1 MATEISLELP
11 TRGISWKGKLYESQ
25 LASLLK
31 PFTFLQEKITAF
43 QESVRATSP
52 SLSEDEVLEAAN
64 QDFFSG
70 IFGGSDQ
77 QLSFS
82 IVQLFR
88 EIYPSDI
95 VDSFYK
101 LEEAMDLVDGVLV
114 KKGFEIRWRLDAAEF
129 AELFQQLTL
138 ATQAIS
144 AVEEK
149 PIEPPK
155 TKKKGFTKKPK
166 GAEDV
171 PVIEETSVAVEAESL
186 DDRIAAENARTLEL
200 QKLRARLDAL
210 TSGRADTEDAEL
222 VDLEVV

>member
-52 SLSEDEVLEAAN
+52 SLLEDEVLEAAI
-64 QDFFSG
+64 QDFFSS

-149 PIEPPK
+149 PPEPPK
-155 TKKKGFTKKPK
+155 TKKKGFAKKPK
-166 GAEDV
+166 EAEEV
-171 PVIEETSVAVEAESL
+171 PVAAEAESL
-186 DDRIAAENARTLEL
+186 DERIAAENARTRKLKE
-200 QKLRARLDAL
+200 LRAQLEAL
-210 TSGRADTEDAEL
+210 TAEGSSAEDAEL